1 MKNIIL
7 IGYRCTGKTS
17 VGKKAA
23 EKLGLPFLDTDEV
36 ITREAQ
42 MSVEEIVRAGGWPL
56 FRRREKEA
64 IRSLSSLKGAVIATG
79 GGTFEEPENCEA
91 LRGKGLFVWLTADG
105 QTIVERM
112 RSDGKCDG
120 QRPPLSGEGLEAE
133 VAEMTRKR
141 EPVYRGLADMMI
153 DTSHKRINEIANEIV
168 RFIWEQ
174 GI

>member
-17 VGKKAA
+17 VGKKVA

-56 FRRREKEA
+56 FRRKEKEA
-64 IRSLSSLKGAVIATG
+64 IMSLSSLEGAVIATG
-79 GGTFEEPENCEA
+79 GGTFEDPENCAA
-91 LRGKGLFVWLTADG
+91 LRGKGLFVWLAAD
-105 QTIVERM
+105 QKILLERM
-112 RSDGKCDG
+112 RSDVKHDG

-133 VAEMTRKR
+133 VTAMTRKR

-153 DTSHKRINEIANEIV
+153 DTSHKRIDEIANEIV
-168 RFIWEQ
+168 RFIREQ

>member
-1 MKNIIL
+1 
-7 IGYRCTGKTS
+7 
-17 VGKKAA
+17 
-23 EKLGLPFLDTDEV
+23 
-36 ITREAQ
+36 

-56 FRRREKEA
+56 FRRKEKET

-79 GGTFEEPENCEA
+79 GGAFEDPENRNV

-133 VAEMTRKR
+133 VAAMTRKR

-153 DTSHKRINEIANEIV
+153 DTSHKRIDEIANEIV
-168 RFIWEQ
+168 RFIREQ

>member
-17 VGKKAA
+17 VGKKVAG
-23 EKLGLPFLDTDEV
+23 KLAVPFLDTDEV
-36 ITREAQ
+36 ITRETG
-42 MSVEEIVRAGGWPL
+42 MSVDEIVRAGGWPL
-56 FRRREKEA
+56 FRRKETEA
-64 IRSLSSLKGAVIATG
+64 IRSLSSLKGSVIATG
-79 GGTFEEPENCEA
+79 GGAFEDPENRNV

-120 QRPPLSGEGLEAE
+120 HRPPLSGDGLEAE
-133 VAEMTRKR
+133 VAAMTRKR

-153 DTSHKRINEIANEIV
+153 DTSHKRIDEIANEIV
-168 RFIWEQ
+168 RFIREQ

>member
-36 ITREAQ
+36 IIREAQ

-56 FRRREKEA
+56 FRRKEKEA
-64 IRSLSSLKGAVIATG
+64 IMSLSSLEGAVIATG
-79 GGTFEEPENCEA
+79 GGTFEDPENYEA
-91 LRGKGLFVWLTADG
+91 LRGTGLFVWLTADG

-112 RSDGKCDG
+112 RSDGECDG

-168 RFIWEQ
+168 RFIQEQ
-174 GI
+174 EI